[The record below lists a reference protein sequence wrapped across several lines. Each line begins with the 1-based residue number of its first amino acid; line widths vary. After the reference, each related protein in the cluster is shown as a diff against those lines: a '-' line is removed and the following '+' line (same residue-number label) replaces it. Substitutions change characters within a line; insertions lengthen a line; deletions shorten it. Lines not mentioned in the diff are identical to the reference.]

1 MLQKKLNR
9 AKNEGKMTP
18 MEIINA
24 FNDIIRGG
32 GPSGRRITQAMIS
45 KKTGIEQG
53 LISRMLSGKR
63 TMSLESA
70 CSIANAIGA
79 KLLVEGYDTNELN
92 VPGDK
97 LDSQIY
103 EAFKAAVENSKM
115 LQEHI
120 KWLEGQYDDLKRN
133 SILITNPRNKNLG

>member
-63 TMSLESA
+63 PMSLESA

-79 KLLVEGYDTNELN
+79 RILVEGYESSG
-92 VPGDK
+92 PGESCGQP
-97 LDSQIY
+97 DSQIY
-103 EAFKAAVENSKM
+103 EAFRAAVENSKM

-120 KWLEGQYDDLKRN
+120 KWLEEQFNDLKRN
-133 SILITNPRNKNLG
+133 SILITNPRKNLG